1 MPIVRPLA
9 VPPLRLVG
17 RHVGGC
23 IVLAGAFALVT
34 GCPSPKPDE
43 KFDRFVDET
52 EEEREDA
59 ANVKMDQGGALA
71 DINGT
76 FLFALA
82 SFLDPEKPLQ
92 FFTTVTFE
100 ETAEGGIA
108 QMSLQP
114 LSLDMGAT
122 TTPRQPVGDP
132 LEIPDVQIALDGSFM
147 ITIDEMVTLPGASN
161 PITQSDIVTSTL
173 ILTGSIQSAD
183 LFCGTVDG
191 MVEMPIATPLTGS
204 TFGAERVTGLDALP
218 TTIIGLCPTGGAEG
232 GSESGGE
239 SGSESGSTGG

>member
-9 VPPLRLVG
+9 LTPARFVA
-17 RHVGGC
+17 
-23 IVLAGAFALVT
+23 LAGAFVLLA
-34 GCPSPKPDE
+34 GCPSPDPDK

-52 EEEREDA
+52 EDEREDA
-59 ANVKMDQGGALA
+59 ANVKMDQGGSLA

-92 FFTTVTFE
+92 FFATVTFE
-100 ETAEGGIA
+100 PTADGGIA

-132 LEIPDVQIALDGSFM
+132 LVIPDVQIDASGAFL
-147 ITIDEMVTLPGASN
+147 INIDEMVTLPGASN
-161 PITQSDIVTSTL
+161 PITQSDIVTSSL
-173 ILTGSIQSAD
+173 ILTGTIQSAD

-191 MVEMPIATPLTGS
+191 MVEAPITTPLTGS
-204 TFGAERVTGLDALP
+204 NFGAERVTGLDALP
-218 TTIIGLCPTGGAEG
+218 TTIIGACPAGG
-232 GSESGGE
+232 GGE
-239 SGSESGSTGG
+239 SGSESGSGSGSSTGG